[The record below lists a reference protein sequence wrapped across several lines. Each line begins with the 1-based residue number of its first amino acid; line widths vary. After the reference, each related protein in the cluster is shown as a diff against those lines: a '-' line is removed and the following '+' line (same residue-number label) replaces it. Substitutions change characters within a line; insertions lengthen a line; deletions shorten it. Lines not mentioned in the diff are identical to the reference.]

1 MTLKI
6 KFKVKGLNSD
16 SNVPVQHTVLLDK
29 IIEAIPTISYSKMAQ
44 LSDGL
49 LLFLT
54 NRDQITEI
62 MSVSAM
68 EKKLD
73 QANIE
78 VLQPFWLQPSIAIFA
93 PKLPSSITNHSP
105 AEIRD
110 EILKSDPEFLVV
122 KLVYPNY
129 TYARV

>member
-29 IIEAIPTISYSKMAQ
+29 IIEAIPTISYSKMVQ

-78 VLQPFWLQPSIAIFA
+78 VLQPFCCNLLLQNIQ
-93 PKLPSSITNHSP
+93 SS
-105 AEIRD
+105 
-110 EILKSDPEFLVV
+110 
-122 KLVYPNY
+122 
-129 TYARV
+129 

>member
-6 KFKVKGLNSD
+6 KFKVKGLNPD
-16 SNVPVQHTVLLDK
+16 SNVPVQHTVMLDK

-62 MSVSAM
+62 MNESAI
-68 EKKLD
+68 EKLG